1 MQTLIKYAKKNIF
14 YEFKKI
20 MDCSMAKNIVSFF
33 SRTRGL
39 IISSILFITSCTP
52 TKEMKK
58 DLIYFQTET
67 DSMKVLSTKE
77 PIIQKNDLLTIQIFT
92 KSLNQDQAIPFNM
105 PTSSSSTTGKI
116 TGPSGPAGPTPYLV
130 EANGDIEMPI
140 IGAVKAAGL
149 TKTQL
154 HEELIEI
161 LKSFIK
167 EPSVII
173 RFSDV
178 KVNVL
183 GEVRIPGTYNFQRER
198 VTIIDAISAAG
209 DITDYGKR
217 QDITVVR
224 EENTIRKYYTV
235 DISSGNIFQS
245 PVYNLQSNDIIYIGP
260 NELKFRQLRSSNGQ
274 KGLQITLAIVTVVT
288 AIFTVIAITK

>member
-1 MQTLIKYAKKNIF
+1 MGKKTT
-14 YEFKKI
+14 
-20 MDCSMAKNIVSFF
+20 SFF
-33 SRTRGL
+33 LYIHGL
-39 IISSILFITSCTP
+39 FLASLVFLISCTP
-52 TKEMKK
+52 TKEMEK

-92 KSLNQDQAIPFNM
+92 KSLNQEQAIPFNM
-105 PTSSSSTTGKI
+105 PTTTTSIAGKSS
-116 TGPSGPAGPTPYLV
+116 GPSGPVGPTPYLV
-130 EANGDIEMPI
+130 EANGEIEMPI
-140 IGAVKAAGL
+140 IGPVKAAGL

-154 HEELIEI
+154 HDQLSEI
-161 LKSFIK
+161 LKSYIK

-183 GEVRIPGTYNFQRER
+183 GEVRVPGTYNFQRER

-209 DITDYGKR
+209 DLTDFGKR

-245 PVYNLQSNDIIYIGP
+245 PVYNLQSNDIVYIGP
-260 NELKFRQLRSSNGQ
+260 NALKYRQLKSSNGQ

-288 AIFTVIAITK
+288 AVFTVIAITK

>member
-1 MQTLIKYAKKNIF
+1 LHHKKKTALFSFYANSLF
-14 YEFKKI
+14 
-20 MDCSMAKNIVSFF
+20 
-33 SRTRGL
+33 
-39 IISSILFITSCTP
+39 ISGMLFITSCAT
-52 TKEMKK
+52 TKELDKA
-58 DLIYFQTET
+58 LVYFQSDT

-92 KSLNQDQAIPFNM
+92 KSLNQEQAIPFNM
-105 PTSSSSTTGKI
+105 PSSGGSIAGKT
-116 TGPSGPAGPTPYLV
+116 TGPSTPAGPTPYLV

-154 HEELIEI
+154 HEQLVEI
-161 LKSFIK
+161 LKSYIK

-173 RFSDV
+173 RFSDL
-178 KVNVL
+178 KINVL
-183 GEVRIPGTYNFQRER
+183 GEVRVPGTYNFQRDQ

-209 DITDYGKR
+209 DLTDFGKR

-224 EENTIRKYYTV
+224 EENAVRKYYIV

-245 PVYNLQSNDIIYIGP
+245 PVYNLQSNDIVYIGP
-260 NELKFRQLRSSNGQ
+260 NDIKFRQLKSPNGQ
-274 KGLQITLAIVTVVT
+274 KGLQITLALVTVVT
-288 AIFTVIAITK
+288 SIFTIIAVTK